1 MDSVDLAPLNILTC
15 AYKKT
20 AMALRSVSNCLRNI
34 RLVPTVLETCSNPQP
49 LLHSRS
55 VSHGLFRGMSSSNV
69 ARNGQCTGS
78 FCLLPQRLKPKPSGL
93 RYISHSSSV
102 CKVFEVSNN
111 DDFMEKVMNSNVPVI
126 VNFHADWCDP
136 CKILTPQLRAIV
148 EKTEGLDLA
157 IIDVE
162 DNAELVHTFEVKAVP
177 AVLAIKH
184 GRVVDKF
191 IGLQDADQ
199 IEGLVAKV
207 AKMAASS
214 TDGEEK

>member
-1 MDSVDLAPLNILTC
+1 
-15 AYKKT
+15 
-20 AMALRSVSNCLRNI
+20 MALRNVSACLRNI
-34 RLVPTVLETCSNPQP
+34 RLVPNTKEALANPRLLQHPVISHSFLREISCSRIIQN
-49 LLHSRS
+49 
-55 VSHGLFRGMSSSNV
+55 
-69 ARNGQCTGS
+69 AQCTGS
-78 FCLLPQRLKPKPSGL
+78 FCLLPQRRLKPKPSGL
-93 RYISHSSSV
+93 RYISHSSPV

-136 CKILTPQLRAIV
+136 CKILTPQLREIV

-207 AKMAASS
+207 AKMAAST
-214 TDGEEK
+214 TDDQK

>member
-1 MDSVDLAPLNILTC
+1 
-15 AYKKT
+15 
-20 AMALRSVSNCLRNI
+20 MALRNASVCLRNMRMVPSLKDASANP
-34 RLVPTVLETCSNPQP
+34 RLILRPVSS
-49 LLHSRS
+49 HSFVREI
-55 VSHGLFRGMSSSNV
+55 SSSHVIGN
-69 ARNGQCTGS
+69 AQCTGT
-78 FCLLPQRLKPKPSGL
+78 FCLLPQRRLKPKPSGL

-102 CKVFEVSNN
+102 C
-111 DDFMEKVMNSNVPVI
+111 KVMNSNVPVI

-136 CKILTPQLRAIV
+136 CKILTPQLREIV

-157 IIDVE
+157 IVDVE

-214 TDGEEK
+214 TDDQK